1 MVACC
6 VEGLF
11 LGVMLYKC
19 AKKILKKNE
28 DNDETEMELTEE
40 AIISRM
46 RTKTL
51 VVNAI
56 ELWV

>member
-46 RTKTL
+46 RTKTCS
-51 VVNAI
+51 
-56 ELWV
+56 